1 MKLKTLRTTAT
12 LLLLVLITGLSY
24 QIITTSRER
33 QILIHDNSELSNVK
47 YGMLSV
53 HAWKEKIADILSKKV
68 REFQLTANNKE
79 ELRSLVANGLFK
91 LIDEVE
97 VIFEERNTK
106 KSWFKK
112 TITEFIQSIVLE
124 FDEIRKK
131 VPELTEIILAELDK
145 YESREKLRI
154 FIQHKIDDLVKRTVG
169 KEDFREVEFLVQK
182 YSCGNMKT
190 CIAYLNARLEK
201 MDQMQKRRSYYVIG
215 LSLLFVFI
223 VFIKNSLIGKSLIW
237 LSIALCL
244 VLLMG
249 GVLTPMLDIDARI
262 DRFEFELLSE
272 QIVFENQVLFFQSKS
287 IFEVVKILF
296 GGIELSSKLIGI
308 MIFIFSIIFPF
319 LKISASIVLLRK
331 PSLIKN
337 RWIRFFGLR
346 SSKWSM
352 ADVIVV
358 GIFMAFIGFRGIINN
373 QLEQLEQMSGNIEV
387 FTTDN
392 SSLSIGFILFLTF
405 CLAGLAIS
413 SMLESRYEI
422 RWIPKEEVAKK
433 TGVN

>member
-1 MKLKTLRTTAT
+1 MKLKTFRTTVT

-154 FIQHKIDDLVKRTVG
+154 FIQHKIDELVKRTVG
-169 KEDFREVEFLVQK
+169 KEDFREVEFLAQK
-182 YSCGNMKT
+182 YSCGNIKT

-201 MDQMQKRRSYYVIG
+201 MDQMQKRRSYFVIG

-319 LKISASIVLLRK
+319 LKISTSIVLLRK

-433 TGVN
+433 TGG